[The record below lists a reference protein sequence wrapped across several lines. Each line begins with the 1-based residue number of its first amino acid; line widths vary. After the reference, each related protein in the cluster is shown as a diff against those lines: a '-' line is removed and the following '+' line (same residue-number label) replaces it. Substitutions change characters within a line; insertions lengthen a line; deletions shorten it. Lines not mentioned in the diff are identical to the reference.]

1 MRHAS
6 LLPAMIGTLFLVS
19 WIHAFSA
26 SFSIL
31 GQERVVSMADPFFA
45 AVRNNLSRSD
55 REQYRYAYHERR
67 SDVHTNPFGK
77 IGTDGSLLYQVT
89 PGDEYGIYHRL
100 LIERDGKALSN
111 ESRETIDRRGRSD
124 TNPAVDDVVAT
135 LSFQIMGHETSGG
148 RSLMLLGFSPKPDAK
163 PRTRQGKLAKSFK
176 GTIWID
182 EQAREVVRVE
192 ATTIDSISYG
202 LGVVARLGEGT
213 KVKVVREPVDTVWL
227 PTSIRLIGEGR
238 ALLVRKLNVDY
249 SVEWFDYKRSQK

>member
-1 MRHAS
+1 MTRAS
-6 LLPAMIGTLFLVS
+6 LRPAVGGSLLFVA
-19 WIHAFSA
+19 WVFASA
-26 SFSIL
+26 SSFL
-31 GQERVVSMADPFFA
+31 LRGQERVVSMADPFFA
-45 AVRNNLSRSD
+45 AVRQNLSRSD

-67 SDVHTNPFGK
+67 SDVHTNPFGR

-89 PGDEYGIYHRL
+89 PGDEYGVYHRL
-100 LIERDGKALSN
+100 LVERDGKPLTN
-111 ESRETIDRRGRSD
+111 ENRETIDRRGRSE

-135 LSFQIMGHETSGG
+135 LSFQITGHETSGG

-163 PRTRQGKLAKSFK
+163 PKTRQGKLAKSFK

-213 KVKVVREPVDTVWL
+213 QVKVVREPVDTVWL
-227 PTSIRLIGEGR
+227 PTSIRLMGEGR
-238 ALLVRKLNVDY
+238 ALLFRKLNVDY
-249 SVEWFDYKRSQK
+249 FVEWFDYKRTQK